1 MHVFE
6 LRIQELGVQKIG
18 HVKRFQN
25 AIKLLKEES
34 NDSVQETRDVCSTE
48 VDTMWSVHAWIMWPM
63 L

>member
-1 MHVFE
+1 MYDSCPRRDTCTYLSCV
-6 LRIQELGVQKIG
+6 QELGVQKIG

-48 VDTMWSVHAWIMWPM
+48 VDTM
-63 L
+63 